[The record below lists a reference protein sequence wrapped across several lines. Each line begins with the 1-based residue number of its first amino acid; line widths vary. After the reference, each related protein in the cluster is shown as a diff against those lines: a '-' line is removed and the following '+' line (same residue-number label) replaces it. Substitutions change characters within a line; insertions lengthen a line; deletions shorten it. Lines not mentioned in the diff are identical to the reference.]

1 MNAREEE
8 KEGVVFKGGQHSQSS
23 KKDFMWSTV
32 ETSILLLCS
41 LIKLL
46 WF

>member
-8 KEGVVFKGGQHSQSS
+8 EGVVFKGGQRGQSS

-32 ETSILLLCS
+32 ETSILLLRS

>member
-8 KEGVVFKGGQHSQSS
+8 KEGVVFKGGQSS

-32 ETSILLLCS
+32 ETSILLLRS
-41 LIKLL
+41 LIKLF